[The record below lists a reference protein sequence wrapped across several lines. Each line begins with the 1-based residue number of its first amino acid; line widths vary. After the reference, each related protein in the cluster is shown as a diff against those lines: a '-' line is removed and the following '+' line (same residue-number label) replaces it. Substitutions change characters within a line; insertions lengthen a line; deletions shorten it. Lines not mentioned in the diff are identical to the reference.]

1 LHNILLPVA
10 NFVLPSRPDGKRSRF
25 FPQNETVVT
34 EIIPNDS
41 SPAAVSAPIAIEPA
55 PLARRALFGFI
66 ITLIAARTVVLLIM
80 SNRMPNLYF
89 FLRGTHVHHLN
100 YGIFLLAGVAGYLL
114 FSARCDKD
122 LKRAALAYGVA
133 MALTFD
139 EFGMWLH
146 LGGSYWQRASVD
158 AVIIVAAVLA
168 LIGFATAARNF
179 ESRHLKGSIA
189 LLIALAAFSVVLYD
203 TSVHIGRLEG
213 PRLEALE
220 LASSP

>member
-1 LHNILLPVA
+1 MH
-10 NFVLPSRPDGKRSRF
+10 
-25 FPQNETVVT
+25 
-34 EIIPNDS
+34 DS
-41 SPAAVSAPIAIEPA
+41 TLTAESGPIAIEPA

-66 ITLIAARTVVLLIM
+66 ITFIAARIVVLLIM

-89 FLRGTHVHHLN
+89 FMRGTHVHHLN
-100 YGIFLLAGVAGYLL
+100 YGIFLLAGVAAYLL

-122 LKRAALAYGVA
+122 LRRAAFGYGVA

-146 LGGSYWQRASVD
+146 LGGSYWRRASVD
-158 AVIIVAAVLA
+158 AVIVVAAVLA
-168 LIGFATAARNF
+168 LIGFATAARQF
-179 ESRHLKGSIA
+179 ESRHLKASIA
-189 LLIALAAFSVVLYD
+189 LLIALAVFSIVLYD
-203 TSVHIGRLEG
+203 TSVHIGRVEG

>member
-1 LHNILLPVA
+1 
-10 NFVLPSRPDGKRSRF
+10 VLTTHDPTPKAG
-25 FPQNETVVT
+25 P
-34 EIIPNDS
+34 
-41 SPAAVSAPIAIEPA
+41 APISIEPA

-66 ITLIAARTVVLLIM
+66 ITFIAARIVVLLIM

-89 FLRGTHVHHLN
+89 FMRGTHVHHLN
-100 YGIFLLAGVAGYLL
+100 YGIFLLAGVAAYML

-122 LKRAALAYGVA
+122 LRRAALGYGIA

-168 LIGFATAARNF
+168 LIGFASAARNF
-179 ESRHLKGSIA
+179 EARHLKGSIA

-203 TSVHIGRLEG
+203 TSVHIGRVEG